1 MKRLF
6 KGKAYC
12 PYWLRYNHQIFIANF
27 FMSFFRLPKELSDPA
42 TAKFLIQPVPYEGTV
57 SFLKGTVNGPDAILA
72 VSDQV
77 EHFDEELLFD
87 MTQHGVATL
96 PSIPPANSP
105 EEQFELIYNTVRE
118 RNLFQRGRIPIFLGG
133 EHSITPPIVRVAA
146 EEYDEISVLQ
156 FDAHADL
163 RDSYTGT
170 RYSHGSAMRR
180 SLEYTP
186 NIVQVGIRSFS
197 EEEVRD
203 CPDQVKRFITPMLL
217 AGDYSFCLDQI
228 LHRLSKQVYISIDI
242 DAFDPAF
249 APGTGTPEPGG
260 LSWREVTSILRR
272 VCEEKNIV
280 GIDVVEVAP
289 LGGNNV
295 VTEFT
300 AARLIGKLMAYTTK
314 LP

>member
-1 MKRLF
+1 
-6 KGKAYC
+6 
-12 PYWLRYNHQIFIANF
+12 
-27 FMSFFRLPKELSDPA
+27 MSFFRLPKEISDPA

-96 PSIPPANSP
+96 SSIPPTNSP
-105 EEQFELIYNTVRE
+105 EKQFDLIYRTVRD
-118 RNLFQRGRIPIFLGG
+118 RKLFQQGKFPIFLGG
-133 EHSITPPIVRVAA
+133 EHSITPPIVRVAC
-146 EEYDEISVLQ
+146 EVYGEISVLQ

-180 SLEYTP
+180 VLEYTS

-203 CPDQVKRFITPMLL
+203 CPEQVRRFITPALL
-217 AGDYSFCLDQI
+217 AKDYSFCLDQI
-228 LHRLSKQVYISIDI
+228 LHKLSEQVYITLDI

-260 LSWREVTSILRR
+260 LSWREVTDILRH
-272 VCEEKNIV
+272 VCNEKKVV
-280 GIDVVEVAP
+280 GVDVVEVAP

-295 VTEFT
+295 ITEFM
-300 AARLIGKLMAYTTK
+300 AARLIGKLMAYNYDK
-314 LP
+314 